1 MTNTFSVKFMDISF
15 NLKIYWYTEIYHKL
29 TSIEKIVHPQI

>member
-1 MTNTFSVKFMDISF
+1 MTNTFSVKFMDIF

-29 TSIEKIVHPQI
+29 TSIEKIHPQI